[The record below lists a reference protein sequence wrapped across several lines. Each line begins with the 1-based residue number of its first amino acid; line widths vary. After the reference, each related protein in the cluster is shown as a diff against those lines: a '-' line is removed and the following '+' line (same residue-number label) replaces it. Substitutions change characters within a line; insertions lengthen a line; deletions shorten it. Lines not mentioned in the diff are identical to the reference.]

1 MGWMN
6 DTLSYMKEE
15 PVHRKHHHDKMT
27 FGLVYAFTEN
37 FILPLSHD
45 EVVHGKGSLLGRMPG
60 DEWQRFANLRA
71 YFGFMWAHPG
81 KKLLFMGGEFAQ
93 SREWNHDASLD
104 WHLLEHAPHRGMQD
118 LVRELNAHYRA
129 EPALHEEDFSDAGFQ
144 WIDCTDRDS
153 SVFSWVR
160 WSSRGQWIVSV
171 SNFTPVVRHGFRMG
185 VPEAR
190 RYRVL
195 LDTDAARFGGS
206 GVLGTGSMPVDD
218 QGANGRSASIEL
230 TLPPLATV
238 WLAPVLDD

>member
-1 MGWMN
+1 MGDLAN
-6 DTLSYMKEE
+6 SQIANELE
-15 PVHRKHHHDKMT
+15 
-27 FGLVYAFTEN
+27 F
-37 FILPLSHD
+37 
-45 EVVHGKGSLLGRMPG
+45 
-60 DEWQRFANLRA
+60 QRFANLRA

-195 LDTDAARFGGS
+195 LDTDASRFGGS
-206 GVLGTGSMPVDD
+206 GVLETGSIPVDD
-218 QGANGRSASIEL
+218 QGAKGSS
-230 TLPPLATV
+230 
-238 WLAPVLDD
+238 